1 MHVYLVD
8 PRQSFNKIK
17 KLEEACKLISNYT
30 PIPYQCLDDK
40 KNILEV
46 NQAWLDIFKF
56 NKVEIIGKSFC
67 ELLDHQNTKLFESK
81 FSHFKN
87 NGVIQNLEIEVN
99 KQKNDYKL
107 ISMDG
112 IIEYDEKGN
121 FKYAHCF
128 LKDIT
133 KFKEIENKLKNS
145 NNFLSNILSSI
156 QDGISV
162 LNKDLDVIMV
172 NSTME
177 RWYSH
182 SMPIVGK
189 KCYEVYH
196 GLDKPCDA
204 CPSLRALAT
213 KKPALELVP
222 KRGPNQEINGW
233 LDLYAFPLTDEES
246 DKIIGVIEYVR
257 DISDK
262 KKAEKELKDS
272 EEKYKYIFENA
283 QVGLYW
289 SRVSDGKI
297 LECNNIFAKILGYD
311 TSNELLGDF
320 FASEHYVNPNDR
332 QKIIEEI
339 KRHGSVSGYEINV
352 TKRDGTPIWLSI
364 SARIIEDRIEGAAID
379 ITKRKKAKQEL
390 KESERKYKDAFN
402 KINFFKD
409 LLAHDVK
416 NIFNNINM
424 AIQMIGLQKK
434 QKEETTVTPSE
445 EELINMIRIQLEK
458 GIKLISNIQRLS
470 EIEKGEKIKK
480 VIDLKQVIN
489 TSLQYIQTRF
499 QERNIEIIRKMPKV
513 IPRVLGGELLIDAF
527 ENILLNGIVHNNSKI
542 IRLEIIVSEI
552 HENGLAWVKIE
563 FKDNGIGVEDERKK
577 NIFKRKYTKNNKNGG
592 MGIGLSL
599 VKSIIESYGG
609 RIWVENRIRKDH
621 RQGSNFVMLL
631 KKG

>member
-1 MHVYLVD
+1 
-8 PRQSFNKIK
+8 
-17 KLEEACKLISNYT
+17 
-30 PIPYQCLDDK
+30 
-40 KNILEV
+40 
-46 NQAWLDIFKF
+46 
-56 NKVEIIGKSFC
+56 
-67 ELLDHQNTKLFESK
+67 
-81 FSHFKN
+81 
-87 NGVIQNLEIEVN
+87 
-99 KQKNDYKL
+99 
-107 ISMDG
+107 
-112 IIEYDEKGN
+112 
-121 FKYAHCF
+121 
-128 LKDIT
+128 
-133 KFKEIENKLKNS
+133 
-145 NNFLSNILSSI
+145 
-156 QDGISV
+156 
-162 LNKDLDVIMV
+162 
-172 NSTME
+172 
-177 RWYSH
+177 H

-424 AIQMIGLQKK
+424 VIQMIGLQKK